1 MINQISLNI
10 HSFSYCNF
18 SVIITLVLEITGCG
32 EKSLP
37 LVYFEYLKSCSDLS
51 FKRWTNDLPDFYF
64 VRDKMEKQFYELS
77 VWDKTYCRK
86 CFERNSENK

>member
-37 LVYFEYLKSCSDLS
+37 LVYFEYLKSCSDVC
-51 FKRWTNDLPDFYF
+51 FKRWTNDWPDFYF

-86 CFERNSENK
+86 CFEENSENK